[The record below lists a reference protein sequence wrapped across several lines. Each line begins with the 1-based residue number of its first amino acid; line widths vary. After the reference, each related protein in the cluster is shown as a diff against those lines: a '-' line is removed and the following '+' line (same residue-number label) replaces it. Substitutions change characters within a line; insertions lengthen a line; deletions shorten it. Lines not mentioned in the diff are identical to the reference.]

1 MANISGELAAEG
13 AQAQADDSVAGN
25 EKSAKSI
32 IVGVLVAVA
41 AGLIIAALP
50 TPEGLSPRAQI
61 YLALLVTVVILW
73 VSEAIPIGVTAM
85 LAGGGLILFGIQSPA
100 RAWEPFA
107 SPAVMFVLMIM
118 MFGVILDEA
127 GIAKRM
133 LYVIVKAA
141 GTNVKKLSLTL
152 AISSAYLSSFFH
164 DATITIIL
172 LFSFLPVFAIM
183 GLMPKRGNSHNL
195 GKFFVILIP
204 LSASAGGF
212 GSLLGGGRNPVMVDV
227 LYKMTGYEMGFLEFM
242 TWNLPLVLVPAL
254 VTWAV
259 CYAVFR
265 PEIRRLPDS
274 IVAEQ
279 LPPMNAKQKGVVFF
293 FSLAFVLW
301 ALTDI
306 TKVHYSVVA
315 AGALAL
321 IFGFRLVSFDV
332 VFKRFPWESWIVFGA
347 GVSMGVAMFD
357 SGAGKW
363 VAGQFLPLL
372 EGQNWMVVF
381 AGSGLLGSFISSFMS
396 NSAATALMLPITLP
410 MADALGIPE
419 AAIALSAPISTSF
432 IMLVIGCP
440 PTIIAYSTGYFS
452 QLDFIKVAV
461 PWAIISVLMVT
472 LTAGVVWPL
481 MGFEGLPLL
490 GG

>member
-1 MANISGELAAEG
+1 MANMSGEVAAEG
-13 AQAQADDSVAGN
+13 AHAQADESVAGY

-32 IVGVLVAVA
+32 IVGVLIAVA
-41 AGLIIAALP
+41 AGLVIATMP
-50 TPEGLSPRAQI
+50 TPEGLSPRAQN
-61 YLALLVTVVILW
+61 YLALLVAVVILW

-85 LAGGGLILFGIQSPA
+85 LAGGGLILFDIQSPA
-100 RAWEPFA
+100 RAWEPYA

-133 LYVIVKAA
+133 LHVIIKTA
-141 GTNVKKLSLTL
+141 GTNVKKLSLVL
-152 AISSAYLSSFFH
+152 AVCSAYLSSFFH

-172 LFSFLPVFAIM
+172 LFSFLPVFAAM
-183 GLMPKRGNSHNL
+183 GITPKKSNNL
-195 GKFFVILIP
+195 SKFFVILIP

-212 GSLLGGGRNPVMVDV
+212 GSLLGGGRNPVMVDK
-227 LYKMTGYEMGFLEFM
+227 LQKITGYEMGFLEFM

-254 VTWAV
+254 VTWAI
-259 CYAVFR
+259 CYTVFR
-265 PEIRRLPDS
+265 PDIKRLPDS
-274 IVAEQ
+274 IAAEQ
-279 LPPMNAKQKGVVFF
+279 LPPMNARQKGIVLFF
-293 FSLAFVLW
+293 ALAFGLW
-301 ALTDI
+301 AITDI

-315 AGALAL
+315 ASALAL

-332 VFKRFPWESWIVFGA
+332 VFKRFPWESWIVFGG
-347 GVSMGVAMFD
+347 GVSMGVAMLD

-363 VAGQFLPLL
+363 VADQFLPLL
-372 EGQNWMVVF
+372 EGHNWMVVF
-381 AGSGLLGSFISSFMS
+381 AGSGLLGSFMSSFMS
-396 NSAATALMLPITLP
+396 NSAATALILPITLP
-410 MADALGIPE
+410 MAGALGIPE
-419 AAIALSAPISTSF
+419 TAIALSAPISTSF

-452 QLDFIKVAV
+452 QMDFIKVAV
-461 PWAIISVLMVT
+461 PWAILCILMVT

-481 MGFEGLPLL
+481 MGFDGLPLL